1 MNSSAITSAA
11 SYSDLPT
18 LCIPVICRQLGQSG
32 PQPILRVRT
41 VNQDF
46 HDHSAH
52 ALADSILRHLK
63 TVNFRTTESP
73 AERLRIVGQNLTS
86 MTNKHYLP
94 EPARLPILLE
104 LCRIVSSLTNKEFNA
119 GWRALVAQFNA
130 ESDVMRS
137 QLQPAM
143 DRCGGNVEL
152 YGDGGVD
159 FAFKTPA
166 W

>member
-1 MNSSAITSAA
+1 
-11 SYSDLPT
+11 
-18 LCIPVICRQLGQSG
+18 
-32 PQPILRVRT
+32 
-41 VNQDF
+41 
-46 HDHSAH
+46 
-52 ALADSILRHLK
+52 
-63 TVNFRTTESP
+63 
-73 AERLRIVGQNLTS
+73 